1 MTDMPAPHSIVDG
14 ETKMAAKVN
23 NNKTSAQNM
32 TVSVVIANV
41 DTILSVLSNMKTT
54 PISNDVEY
62 THVVELDVLNF
73 VQSTEDYLTHQAT
86 SKIVKADLPVDQ
98 SKELLVRLTEN
109 MERAKKIYE
118 NTPQTTFTRMSV
130 KMQVQ
135 LYKQSSS
142 LVDSLQ
148 AWYAENLIRSL

>member
-1 MTDMPAPHSIVDG
+1 
-14 ETKMAAKVN
+14 MAN
-23 NNKTSAQNM
+23 
-32 TVSVVIANV
+32 
-41 DTILSVLSNMKTT
+41 T

-98 SKELLVRLTEN
+98 SKDLLVRLTEN

-135 LYKQSSS
+135 LYKQSNS